1 MKYVALPLPMIELGK
16 TIPVDV
22 LDPSGKLLL
31 RRGQV
36 IFSEQQKELL
46 RAHQAS
52 MTSSDAQAWQR
63 SFDRMVQHMIRD
75 GVDVAIIARATMPA
89 EITEADYGNGREVN
103 GSWLDLQELLLGLL
117 YQGKAALNPLPRLD
131 GIERRALEL
140 LQADPEES
148 LFVLFQALADLTLS
162 YCATHALLTAVV
174 CELTTT
180 KLGLSESVRRVV
192 FRSALTMNI
201 GMARAQGAL
210 ALQMSTPSEDQR
222 KLIREH
228 PPLSFEIL
236 QSFGLTDLDLLDIV
250 HWHHELNEASGL
262 TRNLESRRILGMA
275 DSFVAKMA
283 PRKSR
288 LAMSP
293 IGAAK
298 SLFLGATADA
308 AQLGSAMTTV
318 VGFYPPGT
326 YVHLANGEEAVVI
339 ARGLRADQPQAVS
352 IVNAAGMPL
361 ANYLHRD
368 TSEPPFAIRAP
379 INAQRIKV
387 KVSLEKVHKLLKEL
401 KERGA

>member
-1 MKYVALPLPMIELGK
+1 MKYVALPLPLIELGK

-22 LDPSGKLLL
+22 LDPAGKLLL

-52 MTSSDAQAWQR
+52 MTHSDALAWQR

-75 GVDVAIIARATMPA
+75 GVDVAIIARASMPS
-89 EITEADYGNGREVN
+89 EIAEADYGDGRELN

-117 YQGKAALNPLPRLD
+117 YQGKTALNPLARLD
-131 GIERRALEL
+131 GIERRAHEL
-140 LQADPEES
+140 LAADPDES
-148 LFVLFQALADLTLS
+148 LFVLFQALADLTLGYS
-162 YCATHALLTAVV
+162 ATHALLTGVV
-174 CELTTT
+174 CELTAQ
-180 KLGLSESVRRVV
+180 KLGLNETVRQTL
-192 FRSALTMNI
+192 FRAALTMNI
-201 GMARAQGAL
+201 GMARAQGTL
-210 ALQMSTPSEDQR
+210 ALQASVPSDEQR

-228 PPLSFEIL
+228 PPLSFDIL
-236 QSFGLTDLDLLDIV
+236 QSFGLNDEDLLDLV
-250 HWHHELNEASGL
+250 QGHHELNEFNGL
-262 TRNLESRRILGMA
+262 ARNRESRRILRMA

-283 PRKSR
+283 PRKTR

-293 IGAAK
+293 LRAAK
-298 SLFLGATADA
+298 SLFLGVDA
-308 AQLGSAMTTV
+308 ETAQLGSAMSTV

-326 YVHLANGEEAVVI
+326 YVQLANGEEAVVI
-339 ARGLRADQPQAVS
+339 RRGARADQPITVS

-361 ANYLHRD
+361 AKYLQHD

-387 KVSLEKVHKLLKEL
+387 RVSLEKVHKLLKEL
-401 KERGA
+401 RARDA